1 MVTTIGRI
9 PFNTQLDWLWAE
21 LQGPEKKTWQNFLTN
36 PNLIT
41 PAEFATAFEKTYE
54 RADGQHLEK
63 RQNYATDVF
72 KAFSNNNLSSI
83 SPNAV
88 ATVNYLTDKGMT
100 LPQAAGVTG
109 NLMAESGFEI
119 DPDAYNPSGGGMGA
133 YGIAQ
138 WRDDRQTGL
147 KDYYN
152 RMRPEEEKQM
162 VMPTEKDDFLT
173 MLRKGA
179 SGLYNAVTERPEG
192 QLLSGGERFARAL
205 APLIMPELRMGD
217 KITANAIAQRKYEE
231 TAGNRNRTINVLKGL
246 AAQGDEVAKQVLAS
260 VQARA
265 LLPKDA
271 MTIYYRQKFAKPTKT
286 AIQKSGAE
294 LNAEL
299 KAKGQPEIYDE
310 KQAYN
315 VFSTGDVKPIQS
327 GPLVSLG
334 TEETSADK
342 KMGEEMVNRY
352 FKIVDEGQTAVDA
365 FGKMGMLRQLM
376 LDPNF
381 TSGAFT
387 ESKMNLAKIYA
398 ALGGDVSNLKGV
410 GTKEAFD
417 ALSKDLILAKM
428 GGSLGAGFSE
438 GDRKFVEAQV
448 PQLGTTKE
456 GNLQI
461 LLINEIIQERK
472 IALMNLANEYAAEQ
486 RKLGKP
492 PIDITFF
499 NAMAEFGRENSL
511 KEEFERRLS
520 EIDQYFN

>member
-1 MVTTIGRI
+1 MVQTIGSI
-9 PFNTQLDWLWAE
+9 PFGTQLDWLWAE

-41 PAEFATAFEKTYE
+41 PQEFATAFEKTYE
-54 RADGQHLEK
+54 RADGKHLEK
-63 RQNYATDVF
+63 RQNYAKDVYN
-72 KAFSNNNLSSI
+72 AFSNNNLSTI

-88 ATVNYLTDKGMT
+88 TAVNYLTDKGMT
-100 LPQAAGVTG
+100 LAQAAGVTG
-109 NLMAESGFEI
+109 NLMAESGFDI
-119 DPDAYNPSGGGMGA
+119 NPDAYNPSGGGIGA

-138 WRDDRQTGL
+138 WRDDRQKGL
-147 KDYYN
+147 QDYYS
-152 RMRPEEEKQM
+152 RMQPQQTQKENTM
-162 VMPTEKDDFLT
+162 VQQP
-173 MLRKGA
+173 
-179 SGLYNAVTERPEG
+179 NN
-192 QLLSGGERFARAL
+192 LLSMLQGGLSSFMKPQDENQLYSRGERFAMAL
-205 APLIMPELRMGD
+205 DPLIHPNFRAGKQIAENAKAQKAFEL
-217 KITANAIAQRKYEE
+217 Q
-231 TAGNRNRTINVLKGL
+231 AGARTRTVAVLRQL
-246 AAQGDEVAKQVLAS
+246 AESGDEVAAS
-260 VQARA
+260 VLGA
-265 LLPKDA
+265 LEAKALEPKDA

-334 TEETSADK
+334 GEESAADK
-342 KMGEEMVNRY
+342 KMGEEMVKRY
-352 FKIVDEGQTAVDA
+352 FQIVDEGQTAVDA
-365 FGKMGMLRQLM
+365 YGKIGMLRTLM

-381 TSGAFT
+381 TSGAFA
-387 ESKMNLAKIYA
+387 ESKMNLAKVYA
-398 ALGGDVSNLKGV
+398 ALGGDVSNLEGV
-410 GTKEAFD
+410 ASKEAFD

-438 GDRKFVEAQV
+438 GDRDFVEKQV

-456 GNLQI
+456 GNFRI

-472 IALMNLANEYAAEQ
+472 IALMNLANEYAAKQ
-486 RKLGKP
+486 RKEGKP
-492 PIDITFF
+492 PIDIAFF

-511 KEEFERRLS
+511 EEEFKRRLS
-520 EIDQYFN
+520 EIDQYFD